1 MRIGGRTVV
10 CGIIGDP
17 VEHSISPAMQNAA
30 FRACKVD
37 YVYVPFRVPR
47 GSAEAAALAMRN
59 IGIRG
64 LNVTVPHKVDIV
76 TYLDEVD
83 PLAVRVGAVNTVV
96 NDSGKLRGYNT
107 DAAGF
112 MRGLQG
118 AGVQVS
124 GARVVVLGAGG
135 ASRAIVLALVDAG
148 ASVVIV
154 NRNADRAASLAV
166 DVESETGLPVG
177 HSGLTEE
184 NLCVELPRAS
194 LLVNTTTVGMYPSI
208 GTSLVAAG
216 HMRPG
221 LTVCD
226 IVYNPRETMLL
237 RQAREGGAIAVE
249 GVEMLIGQGALA
261 FELWT
266 GVPAPVDV
274 MRAAV
279 YEELAGAAH

>member
-1 MRIGGRTVV
+1 MRVSGKTIV

-17 VEHSISPAMQNAA
+17 VEHSMSPAMQNAA
-30 FRACKVD
+30 FVACGLD
-37 YVYVPFRVPR
+37 YVYVAFRVPR
-47 GSAEAAALAMRN
+47 GSAAAASTAMRRL
-59 IGIRG
+59 GIRG

-76 TYLDEVD
+76 PHLDEVD
-83 PLAVRVGAVNTVV
+83 PLAARIGAVNTVV
-96 NDSGKLRGYNT
+96 NQAGMLRGYNT

-118 AGVQVS
+118 AGVEVR
-124 GARVVVLGAGG
+124 GERVVVLGAGG

-148 ASVVIV
+148 ASVVIM
-154 NRNADRAASLAV
+154 NRDAGRAATLAA
-166 DVESETGLPVG
+166 DVARKTGSTVE
-177 HSGLTEE
+177 HWGLTEE
-184 NLCVELPRAS
+184 RLCVALPRAS
-194 LLVNTTTVGMYPSI
+194 VLVNTTTVGMHPDEGVSP
-208 GTSLVAAG
+208 VAAG

-226 IVYNPRETMLL
+226 IVYNPRETTLL
-237 RQAREGGAIAVE
+237 QEARACGARTVE

-266 GVPAPVDV
+266 GMPAPVDV

-279 YEELAGAAH
+279 HEELANASH